1 MATLELVVNNGTLK
15 AVPNNLRKPV
25 TNDFERM
32 LAVSDLLNNVEDSK
46 LRNELQQ
53 AVKTAGWNYAIRCNQ

>member
-15 AVPNNLRKPV
+15 AVSDNLRKPV

-32 LAVSDLLNNVEDSK
+32 LAVSDLLKNVEDSK

-53 AVKTAGWNYAIRCNQ
+53 AVKTSGWSYALRCNQ